1 MSMRKTVIAT
11 VLFTALSGL
20 ASTAWAL
27 GSDPEP
33 PPPKDSDFARGRA
46 AIDRKDWN
54 GAIASF
60 EKVVAQDGKNADA
73 YNWLGYASRKSGKLD
88 AAFKYYD
95 KALSIDPKHKGA
107 YEYQGEAFLMAKQL
121 DKAESNLATLAKL
134 CNSSCEE
141 YQDLKEA
148 IADYKAGKH

>member
-1 MSMRKTVIAT
+1 MKMHTC
-11 VLFTALSGL
+11 L
-20 ASTAWAL
+20 STAVVLLAFA
-27 GSDPEP
+27 GIAPPASAMGEDPAPVVKET
-33 PPPKDSDFARGRA
+33 DFSRGRA
-46 AIDRKDWN
+46 AIERKDWN

-60 EKVVAQDGKNADA
+60 EKVVAREDKNADA

-107 YEYQGEAFLMAKQL
+107 YEYQGEAFLMANQPA
-121 DKAESNLATLAKL
+121 KAESNLATLAKL
-134 CNSSCEE
+134 CNSRCEE

-148 IADYKAGKH
+148 VDSYKAGKR